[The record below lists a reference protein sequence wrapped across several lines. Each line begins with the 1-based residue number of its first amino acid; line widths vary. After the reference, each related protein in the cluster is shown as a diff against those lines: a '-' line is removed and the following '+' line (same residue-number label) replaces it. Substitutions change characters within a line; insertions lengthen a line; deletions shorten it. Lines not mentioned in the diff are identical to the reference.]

1 VRSPLYQHGADGHI
15 RRPRLP
21 ILDQAA
27 GLVYL
32 NNARGA
38 PDVPERVE
46 EGRRPAFTV
55 PPVLINAYLNT
66 GEWI

>member
-21 ILDQAA
+21 ILDQAV

-32 NNARGA
+32 NNARGDC
-38 PDVPERVE
+38 DVPERVE
-46 EGRRPAFTV
+46 EGRRPAFMV
-55 PPVLINAYLNT
+55 PLVLINAYLNT
-66 GEWI
+66 GEWM